1 MNRFEANWD
10 VIKEYM
16 RVAYDIPNDE
26 YARYILPL
34 QYRGSVGY
42 TQIIGVPEEIEDS
55 ILHLKEEY
63 YMELHRSIAA
73 IMRGYWGFK
82 LFPESEIIP
91 LMYAEKDKQMK
102 EHNIDPIVHYAW

>member
-16 RVAYDIPNDE
+16 RVTYGIPNDE
-26 YARYILPL
+26 YTRYILPL
-34 QYRGSVGY
+34 KYRGSVGY
-42 TQIIGVPEEIEDS
+42 TQIIGVPKEIEDC

-63 YMELHRSIAA
+63 YTKLHQSITT

-102 EHNIDPIVHYAW
+102 ELHIDPIVHYAW